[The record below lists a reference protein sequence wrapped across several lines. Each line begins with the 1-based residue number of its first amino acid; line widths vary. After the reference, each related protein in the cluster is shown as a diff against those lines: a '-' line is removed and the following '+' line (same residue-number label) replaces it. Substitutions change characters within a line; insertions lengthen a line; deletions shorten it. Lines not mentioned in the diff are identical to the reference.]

1 MPWKITGHEL
11 QIERFR
17 KASRCGRLA
26 STFLFVGPAGIGKRT
41 FAEQLA
47 GALLCQRSTAD
58 TLDACG
64 NCTACQLVAAG
75 SHPDLYLIA
84 KPIDKSMLPLE
95 LLIGDREHRMKS
107 GLCYQMSL
115 KPRMG
120 QKKVA
125 ILDDADHLNA
135 EGANALLKLLEEP
148 PPGSVIVLISTHAS
162 RQLPTIR
169 SRAQLVRFQPLTN
182 QQLAQLIQD
191 QGFAE
196 SAHQALAMAR
206 AGRGSIERSRQ
217 LCDEET
223 QALRGALHDALV
235 QEHWRAQELVETV
248 TSYVDAAGKDAPP
261 RRQRLKNAIDFVVE
275 FYRDQLHIACGCA
288 VINQETRDEEIVPAG
303 LSDFE
308 YARCIDH
315 SLRAFGHVDA
325 NANLPTLTEWWLNEL
340 STVARP
346 PRGA

>member
-1 MPWKITGHEL
+1 MPWKLIGHEH

-17 KASRCGRLA
+17 KASGSGRLA
-26 STFLFVGPAGIGKRT
+26 STFLFSGPAGIGKRT

-47 GALLCQRSTAD
+47 GALLCQHATAD
-58 TLDACG
+58 SLDACG
-64 NCTACQLVAAG
+64 TCQACQQVTAG

-84 KPIDKSMLPLE
+84 KPADKSMFPLE

-120 QKKVA
+120 QKKIA
-125 ILDDADHLNA
+125 IIDDADYLNA

-148 PPGSVIVLISTHAS
+148 PPGSVIILITTHAN

-169 SRAQLVRFQPLTN
+169 SRAQLIRFQPLTTP
-182 QQLAQLIQD
+182 QLAQLLQD
-191 QGFAE
+191 EGFAE
-196 SAHQALAMAR
+196 SPQQALTMAH
-206 AGRGSIERSRQ
+206 AGSGSIERARR

-223 QALRGALHDALV
+223 QTLRGTLHTVLARNG
-235 QEHWRAQELVETV
+235 WSPQELVETV
-248 TSYVDAAGKDAPP
+248 TSYVDAAGKEAPP

-275 FYRDQLHIACGCA
+275 HYRRRLHAACG
-288 VINQETRDEEIVPAG
+288 ITPGE
-303 LSDFE
+303 SDPVMAATADCDA
-308 YARCIDH
+308 ARCIDH
-315 SLRAFGHVDA
+315 CLTAFGHIDA

-340 STVARP
+340 SSVAGP
-346 PRGA
+346 SGSM